1 MVTDDCK
8 SLACFLDN
16 SRKDSKRRQEFSL
29 AKFEKT
35 TFELLRKMQ
44 NTYYIIVR
52 TDKGDLSINDN
63 FDALKIEGF
72 T

>member
-1 MVTDDCK
+1 VVTDDCK

-16 SRKDSKRRQEFSL
+16 SRKDNKRRQEFSL

-35 TFELLRKMQ
+35 TFELLRKMH
-44 NTYYIIVR
+44 IIVGS
-52 TDKGDLSINDN
+52 GDLNDDFN
-63 FDALKIEGF
+63 ALDF

>member
-1 MVTDDCK
+1 MTDECK
-8 SLACFLDN
+8 SLRCFLDN
-16 SRKDSKRRQEFSL
+16 SKKDNVRRQEFSL

-52 TDKGDLSINDN
+52 TDKGDLSVNDN